1 MDSALKRMV
10 LNILSYSDRISTS
23 ILRRISK
30 PLEKQLSDNLT
41 DHFIGILLNGM
52 DMAFGLS
59 RDYRKNIKNFNGR
72 YLFCTYN
79 GAVGVATTFANGKM
93 SVITEPPSAWEYT
106 VRVTFKDSRAIKE
119 FLYSQ
124 NQDILQS
131 ILRNDVKVDG
141 NLNYIYKFGFM
152 ARDLLRRLGIE

>member
-1 MDSALKRMV
+1 MDSFLKRTV
-10 LNILSYSDRISTS
+10 LNILSYSDRISTM

-52 DMAFGLS
+52 DMAFWLS
-59 RDYRKNIKNFNGR
+59 RDYRKNIKNFKGR
-72 YLFCTYN
+72 YLFCTSN
-79 GAVGVATTFANGKM
+79 GAVAAAVAFDKSNMTVIPQPPAAWDYTT
-93 SVITEPPSAWEYT
+93 
-106 VRVTFKDSRAIKE
+106 RVTFKNSRAIKD

-152 ARDLLRRLGIE
+152 ARDLLKRLGIE